1 MNSSRILI
9 SIVWI
14 LIVGIIFIGIG
25 STPLTDIDE
34 GAFSEASREMLER
47 SDWISPWLLDAPRFD
62 KPVFI
67 HWLQMM
73 SFSIFDISTFAA
85 RLPST
90 VAALIWIG
98 SVGAL
103 ASRVSRKLFPGI
115 DPLDAYLSAIV
126 LTASTI
132 GVPAIGRAATA
143 DALLNCL
150 LVLSLLCIW
159 VFFYEKSDRRYGRAL
174 SFCVGLGLLT
184 KGPIAVLI
192 PAVASIFAAIGS
204 GVLVR
209 ESQHREQSTIT
220 KYSYLKF
227 ALQKWLHL
235 VCDPFA
241 WLIVI
246 AVCTP
251 WYLLQFQA
259 QGFAFITG
267 FFGTHNLGRFVS
279 TMHGFSAGP
288 WYYPGWILIATLPW
302 APLVIRAL
310 IFVVRKHFYKRPE
323 LMMHWGIFLF
333 VLVFFSFSAT
343 KLPHYGFYGLSGL
356 VVLMSLVLAMKT
368 SRSDGAITSHG
379 TLLPERLFLVFL
391 FLVLS
396 AIPLWWGLVTIK
408 DPYYFTVWQRAGD
421 LFQNDR
427 ILFFVPLLAG
437 LGLIFLKP
445 FIGLILGGLI
455 FSLTIHTFIVPTV
468 ISALRSPIV
477 AAAEFLRPLPS
488 QQTITWQLAAPSLSF
503 YAGRVI
509 PAGEPNPGKV
519 VVMHSKD
526 SVRLEEKIS
535 GDGRSPESIRV
546 MWSSHGIQIVEMR

>member
-1 MNSSRILI
+1 VTSPRILI
-9 SIVWI
+9 SVAWI

-62 KPVFI
+62 KPVLI
-67 HWLQMM
+67 HWLQMI
-73 SFSIFDISTFAA
+73 SFSIFEITTFAA
-85 RLPST
+85 RLPSA
-90 VAALIWIG
+90 VASLIWIG

-103 ASRVSRKLFPGI
+103 AFRVSRKLLPGI

-150 LVLSLLCIW
+150 LVLSMLCIW
-159 VFFYEKSDRRYGRAL
+159 IFFYEKSDRRYGRAL
-174 SFCVGLGLLT
+174 SFFVGLGLLT

-192 PAVASIFAAIGS
+192 PAAASIFAAIGS
-204 GVLVR
+204 GLIMR
-209 ESQHREQSTIT
+209 ESGHQKQAATEKH
-220 KYSYLKF
+220 SYLKF
-227 ALQKWLHL
+227 ALERWMHL
-235 VCDPFA
+235 VRDPLA

-246 AVCTP
+246 ALCAP
-251 WYLLQFQA
+251 WYFLQFQA
-259 QGFAFITG
+259 QGTAFIEG

-302 APLVIRAL
+302 TPLVIRTL
-310 IFVVRKHFYKRPE
+310 IFVVRKGSYKNPE
-323 LMMHWGIFLF
+323 LIMHWGIFLF

-356 VVLMSLVLAMKT
+356 IILMSIVLSMKT

-396 AIPLWWGLVTIK
+396 AIPLWWGLVDIK
-408 DPYYFTVWQRAGD
+408 DPYYFTVWQRAGE
-421 LFQNDR
+421 LFRQDG
-427 ILFFVPLLAG
+427 LCFLLPLVAG
-437 LGLIFLKP
+437 LGLVFLKS
-445 FIGLILGGLI
+445 FIGLMLGGLI
-455 FSLTIHTFIVPTV
+455 FSLTIHAFVVPTV
-468 ISALRSPIV
+468 ITALRSPIV
-477 AAAEFLRPLPS
+477 EAAEVLRPLPP
-488 QQTITWQLAAPSLSF
+488 QQTITWRLTAPSLSF
-503 YAGRVI
+503 YANRVV
-509 PAGEPNPGKV
+509 PAGNPNPGKLI
-519 VVMHSKD
+519 VMHSKD
-526 SVRLEEKIS
+526 SNRLAEKIS
-535 GDGRSPESIRV
+535 EEGRPPDSIRV
-546 MWSSHGIQIVEMR
+546 IWSSHGIQIVETR

>member
-1 MNSSRILI
+1 VSSPRILI
-9 SIVWI
+9 SVAWI

-62 KPVFI
+62 KPVLI
-67 HWLQMM
+67 HWLQMI
-73 SFSIFDISTFAA
+73 SFSIFEITTFAA
-85 RLPST
+85 RLPSA
-90 VAALIWIG
+90 VASIIWIG

-103 ASRVSRKLFPGI
+103 AFRVSRKLLPGI

-159 VFFYEKSDRRYGRAL
+159 IFFYEKSDRRYGRAL
-174 SFCVGLGLLT
+174 SFFVGLGLLT

-192 PAVASIFAAIGS
+192 PAAASIFAAIGS
-204 GVLVR
+204 GLMML
-209 ESQHREQSTIT
+209 ESSHQKQDATE
-220 KYSYLKF
+220 KNSYLKF
-227 ALQKWLHL
+227 ALERWMRL
-235 VCDPFA
+235 VCDPLA

-246 AVCTP
+246 ALCAP
-251 WYLLQFQA
+251 WYVLQFQA
-259 QGFAFITG
+259 QGVAFIEG

-302 APLVIRAL
+302 APLVIRTL
-310 IFVVRKHFYKRPE
+310 IFVVRNHFYKRPG

-408 DPYYFTVWQRAGD
+408 DPYYFTVWQRAGE
-421 LFQNDR
+421 LFHQDR
-427 ILFFVPLLAG
+427 FWFVLLLLAG
-437 LGLIFLKP
+437 PGLFFLRP
-445 FIGLILGGLI
+445 FIGLMLGGLF
-455 FSLTIHTFIVPTV
+455 FSLSLHSFVVPTV
-468 ISALRSPIV
+468 ISALRSPII
-477 AAAEFLRPLPS
+477 AAAEVLRPLPP

-509 PAGEPNPGKV
+509 PSDEPNPGKI
-519 VVMHSKD
+519 VVMYSKD
-526 SVRLEEKIS
+526 SVRLAEKIS
-535 GDGRSPESIRV
+535 VDGRSSESIRV
-546 MWSSHGIQIVEMR
+546 IWSSQGIQIVEMR

>member
-9 SIVWI
+9 PIAWI

-62 KPVFI
+62 KPVLI

-73 SFSIFDISTFAA
+73 SFSIFEVTTFAA
-85 RLPST
+85 RLPSA
-90 VAALIWIG
+90 VASVIWIG

-103 ASRVSRKLFPGI
+103 AFRVSRKLFPEI
-115 DPLDAYLSAIV
+115 DPLDTYLSAIV

-150 LVLSLLCIW
+150 LVLSLLCVWI
-159 VFFYEKSDRRYGRAL
+159 FFYEKSDRRYGRAL
-174 SFCVGLGLLT
+174 SFFVGLGLLT

-192 PAVASIFAAIGS
+192 PAAASIFAAIGS
-204 GVLVR
+204 GLMMR
-209 ESQHREQSTIT
+209 ESSHQKQAATEKH
-220 KYSYLKF
+220 SYLKF
-227 ALQKWLHL
+227 ALERWMHL
-235 VCDPFA
+235 VLDPLA

-246 AVCTP
+246 ALCAP
-251 WYLLQFQA
+251 WYFLQFQA
-259 QGFAFITG
+259 QGTAFIEG

-302 APLVIRAL
+302 TPLVIRTL
-310 IFVVRKHFYKRPE
+310 IFVVRKGSYKNPE
-323 LMMHWGIFLF
+323 LIMHWGIFLF

-356 VVLMSLVLAMKT
+356 VVLMSIVLAMKT
-368 SRSDGAITSHG
+368 SRSGGAVASHG

-408 DPYYFTVWQRAGD
+408 DPYYFTAWQRAD
-421 LFQNDR
+421 ELFRQDR
-427 ILFFVPLLAG
+427 FWFVLLLLAG
-437 LGLIFLKP
+437 LGLFFLRP
-445 FIGLILGGLI
+445 FIGLMLGGLI
-455 FSLTIHTFIVPTV
+455 FSLSLHTFIVSTV
-468 ISALRSPIV
+468 ISALRSPIA
-477 AAAEFLRPLPS
+477 AAAEVLRPLPP

-503 YAGRVI
+503 YTGRVI

-526 SVRLEEKIS
+526 SARLAEKIS
-535 GDGRSPESIRV
+535 AGGRSSESIQV
-546 MWSSHGIQIVEMR
+546 IWSSHGIQIVEMR